1 MKVLLLH
8 PDLRA
13 QGGVASYYEKLEKR
27 YTQSIDHFVIGRRP
41 DELGLYKKIFRLIND
56 YRQFVV
62 KMKKENYDII
72 HVNPSLDPKSFL
84 RDGIFSLLAPIYN
97 KKTVVFFHGWDRSFS
112 DTIKKKR
119 IWLFKL
125 LYENVNAFI
134 VLADE
139 FKIALKSFG
148 CKQPIFL
155 EVIVLEDDGIRN
167 YDIPLEI
174 ESRIK

>member
-8 PDLRA
+8 PDLSA

-84 RDGIFSLLAPIYN
+84 RDGIFSLLAPIY
-97 KKTVVFFHGWDRSFS
+97 
-112 DTIKKKR
+112 KKKKVGV
-119 IWLFKL
+119 FSGGGKTFA
-125 LYENVNAFI
+125 ET
-134 VLADE
+134 
-139 FKIALKSFG
+139 
-148 CKQPIFL
+148 
-155 EVIVLEDDGIRN
+155 
-167 YDIPLEI
+167 
-174 ESRIK
+174 